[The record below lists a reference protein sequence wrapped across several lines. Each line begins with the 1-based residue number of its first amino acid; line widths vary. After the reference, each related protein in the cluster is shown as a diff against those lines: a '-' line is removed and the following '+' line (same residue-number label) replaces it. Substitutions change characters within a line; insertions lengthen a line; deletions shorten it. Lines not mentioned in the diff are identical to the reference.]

1 MWTKLLSKSREHL
14 NREYKIFRD
23 ENILFLVPFNLF
35 SPYSILLISFI
46 EKELRIG
53 FWSTSKQSR
62 RSYLGTHNLANYMI
76 SVFMEW
82 LTHAQTPIWDLV
94 SVSNQR
100 SGLTPPG
107 TKDLPCSC
115 CPLNHLRCSE
125 VTTIHDWNS
134 LASYQ
139 PARFEGTAP
148 RYKMWGFPL

>member
-14 NREYKIFRD
+14 NCEYIIFRD

-35 SPYSILLISFI
+35 SSYSILLISFI

-62 RSYLGTHNLANYMI
+62 RSYLGTHNLTNYMI

-107 TKDLPCSC
+107 YKGFTVFLLPFKPPEVLRGHHNPRLKFSC
-115 CPLNHLRCSE
+115 VLS
-125 VTTIHDWNS
+125 
-134 LASYQ
+134 ASTLWRNGSQ
-139 PARFEGTAP
+139 V
-148 RYKMWGFPL
+148 